1 MMPAAFPTQ
10 PESAESAFFAS
21 MPARYREAFD
31 ATEAREHAA
40 IVSRRGGAPVHL
52 EIWRRIPQGGAILCV
67 VGDDRPGLLCFISA
81 ALLVHQMD
89 VIGAKVFTRDAAA
102 TGPGRGAEA
111 IDFFT
116 IHRDAALA
124 LPVLRAD
131 IARVG
136 DVLGALVRGELTVE
150 SVVRQS
156 RALRPAPRGA
166 ATHATFD
173 DGAGD
178 GLAELTVHTFDRPG
192 LLLSITQALFRAEV
206 QIIASEATTRDG
218 RVVDRFSLAELD
230 GSPISRQKRGIVQME
245 VLGAID
251 ALARGSLS

>member
-1 MMPAAFPTQ
+1 MMRASLPLQ
-10 PESAESAFFAS
+10 AESAFFAS
-21 MPARYREAFD
+21 MPDRYRETYD
-31 ATEAREHAA
+31 ATDAREHAA

-89 VIGAKVFTRDAAA
+89 VIAAKVFTRNAAA
-102 TGPGRGAEA
+102 AGEDRGAEA
-111 IDFFT
+111 VDFFS
-116 IHRDAALA
+116 IRRDAALA
-124 LPVLRAD
+124 MPVLRAD
-131 IARVG
+131 ISRIG

-156 RALRPAPRGA
+156 RTLRPALPGA
-166 ATHATFD
+166 STHATFD
-173 DGAGD
+173 DGVGD
-178 GLAELTVHTFDRPG
+178 GLAELTVRTFDRPG
-192 LLLSITQALFRAEV
+192 LLLSITQALFRAQV
-206 QIIASEATTRDG
+206 QIMASEATTRDAQ
-218 RVVDRFSLAELD
+218 VVDRFTLAELD
-230 GSPISRQKRGIVQME
+230 GSPISRQKRGVVQME